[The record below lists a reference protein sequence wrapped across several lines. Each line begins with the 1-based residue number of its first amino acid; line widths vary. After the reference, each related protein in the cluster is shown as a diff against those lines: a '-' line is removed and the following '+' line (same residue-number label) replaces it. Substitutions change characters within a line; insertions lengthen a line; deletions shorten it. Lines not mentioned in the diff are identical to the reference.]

1 MIKICYYRTKHRVT
15 TEGHAIAAGEKTG
28 DDEGR
33 RLICAS
39 VTALVRT
46 LAKNCVNAE
55 HDKRMLDVKIELD
68 AGKSD
73 ISAVSAKKLDGVVTL
88 IFDTVCVGFDILAHQ
103 FPDIVAFQVL

>member
-1 MIKICYYRTKHRVT
+1 MIKITYYRTKHRVK
-15 TEGHAIAAGEKTG
+15 TEGHALSAGEKTD

-33 RLICAS
+33 RLICSA

-55 HDKRMLDVKIELD
+55 TDKRMRDVNIVLDK
-68 AGKSD
+68 GMSD
-73 ISAVSAKKLDGVVTL
+73 ISCVAPKKLDGVVTL

-103 FPDIVAFQVL
+103 FPEIVAFQVL